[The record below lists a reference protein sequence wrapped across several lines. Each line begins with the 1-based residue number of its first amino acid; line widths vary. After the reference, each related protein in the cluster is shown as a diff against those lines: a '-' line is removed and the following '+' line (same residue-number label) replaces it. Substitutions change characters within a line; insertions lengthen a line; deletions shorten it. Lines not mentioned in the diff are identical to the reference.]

1 MVVVGSGAAGL
12 MSCLELPPGT
22 RILLLSRGGELR
34 SASRW
39 AQGGLAA
46 AVGPD
51 DCPELHHQDTLLA
64 GAGLC
69 DPAAV
74 DLLVREAPHCVER
87 LLELGLQ
94 LDHQG
99 DQLSTTLEAAHSRRR
114 VLHARDQTGLALVEL
129 LEQRV
134 SERSDL
140 LALEGGLA
148 LRLWVEGGRCCGLQL
163 LHQGRLGWIRAGAV
177 VLATGGSG
185 HLFANTTNPASAR
198 GDGLAMAWEAGA
210 LLRDMEFVQFHPTA
224 LMHPGAPHFL
234 LSEALRGEG
243 ARLVDGEGAPVL
255 PRGDELTPRDQLS
268 RAMVRQMGRLG
279 LGQLWLD
286 LRPVGTERLHR
297 QFPTILARCQ
307 GLGLDPLLGP
317 LPVAPAAH
325 YWMGGIA
332 TNLEAATSLPGLYAV
347 GEVASSGVHG
357 ANRLASNS
365 LSECLVMAH
374 QLRRLQPSSLNS
386 PGLPRRNAQP
396 LAWQPSSAVIGQAR
410 ASVSELRQLC
420 WQAAGVERHGQ
431 QLQAAQRQLAAANQ
445 ALGLGQQL
453 AALLELPPGELRRL
467 SATQEKLLA
476 PLWDRRQRGLV
487 TGLLLEAAAFRRE
500 SRGGHYRSDAP
511 APQPFW
517 QHHTLQQRGSTIH
530 TSV

>member
-1 MVVVGSGAAGL
+1 
-12 MSCLELPPGT
+12 
-22 RILLLSRGGELR
+22 
-34 SASRW
+34 
-39 AQGGLAA
+39 
-46 AVGPD
+46 
-51 DCPELHHQDTLLA
+51 
-64 GAGLC
+64 
-69 DPAAV
+69 
-74 DLLVREAPHCVER
+74 
-87 LLELGLQ
+87 
-94 LDHQG
+94 
-99 DQLSTTLEAAHSRRR
+99 
-114 VLHARDQTGLALVEL
+114 
-129 LEQRV
+129 
-134 SERSDL
+134 
-140 LALEGGLA
+140 
-148 LRLWVEGGRCCGLQL
+148 
-163 LHQGRLGWIRAGAV
+163 
-177 VLATGGSG
+177 
-185 HLFANTTNPASAR
+185 
-198 GDGLAMAWEAGA
+198 
-210 LLRDMEFVQFHPTA
+210 
-224 LMHPGAPHFL
+224 
-234 LSEALRGEG
+234 
-243 ARLVDGEGAPVL
+243 
-255 PRGDELTPRDQLS
+255 
-268 RAMVRQMGRLG
+268 
-279 LGQLWLD
+279 
-286 LRPVGTERLHR
+286 
-297 QFPTILARCQ
+297 
-307 GLGLDPLLGP
+307 
-317 LPVAPAAH
+317 
-325 YWMGGIA
+325 MGGIA

-453 AALLELPPGELRRL
+453 AALLELPPGELRWL

-530 TSV
+530 TSA